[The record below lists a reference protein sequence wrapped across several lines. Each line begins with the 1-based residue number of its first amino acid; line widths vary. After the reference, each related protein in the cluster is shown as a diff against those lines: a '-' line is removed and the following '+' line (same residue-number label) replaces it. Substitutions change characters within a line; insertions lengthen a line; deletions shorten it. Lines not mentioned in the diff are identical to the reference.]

1 MKYDGSNPLHVQQ
14 ARAKLEKLI
23 KEQKVFELTEKKPQ
37 RSLNQNKYLHVCLA
51 YFGCQVG
58 ETMEYVKRNYYKILC
73 NKDTFVRERE
83 DKFLGR
89 IKYLRSSSDLDSTE
103 FSLTIERFRNFSS
116 AQCGIYIPS
125 PDEERLI
132 QLMEI
137 EVEQSKFHL
146 NMKLTLTK
154 QEVLLIQLLLHIY
167 KNELPDDGTEKHG
180 RFVGKLYKKIKRQ
193 VINQLKQ

>member
-37 RSLNQNKYLHVCLA
+37 RSLSQNKYLHICLS
-51 YFGCQVG
+51 YFGCQIG

-83 DKFLGR
+83 YKFLGR
-89 IKYLRSSSDLDSTE
+89 IKYLRSSSDLDSAE
-103 FSLTIERFRNFSS
+103 MSLTIERFRNFAS

-137 EVEQSKFHL
+137 EVEQNKFH
-146 NMKLTLTK
+146 
-154 QEVLLIQLLLHIY
+154 I
-167 KNELPDDGTEKHG
+167 
-180 RFVGKLYKKIKRQ
+180 
-193 VINQLKQ
+193 

>member
-51 YFGCQVG
+51 YFGYQIG

-89 IKYLRSSSDLDSTE
+89 IKYLRSSSDLDSAE
-103 FSLTIERFRNFSS
+103 MSLTIERFRNFSS

-125 PDEERLI
+125 PNEERLI

-137 EVEQSKFHL
+137 EVEQNKFY
-146 NMKLTLTK
+146 
-154 QEVLLIQLLLHIY
+154 I
-167 KNELPDDGTEKHG
+167 
-180 RFVGKLYKKIKRQ
+180 
-193 VINQLKQ
+193 

>member
-51 YFGCQVG
+51 YFGCQIG

-89 IKYLRSSSDLDSTE
+89 KST
-103 FSLTIERFRNFSS
+103 
-116 AQCGIYIPS
+116 C
-125 PDEERLI
+125 
-132 QLMEI
+132 
-137 EVEQSKFHL
+137 EVL
-146 NMKLTLTK
+146 PTLT
-154 QEVLLIQLLLHIY
+154 VL
-167 KNELPDDGTEKHG
+167 K
-180 RFVGKLYKKIKRQ
+180 
-193 VINQLKQ
+193 

>member
-1 MKYDGSNPLHVQQ
+1 MSALLISV
-14 ARAKLEKLI
+14 AKS
-23 KEQKVFELTEKKPQ
+23 V
-37 RSLNQNKYLHVCLA
+37 RRWN
-51 YFGCQVG
+51 
-58 ETMEYVKRNYYKILC
+58 MYYKILC

-103 FSLTIERFRNFSS
+103 FSLTIERFRNFAS

-137 EVEQSKFHL
+137 EIEQ
-146 NMKLTLTK
+146 
-154 QEVLLIQLLLHIY
+154 HINY
-167 KNELPDDGTEKHG
+167 
-180 RFVGKLYKKIKRQ
+180 I
-193 VINQLKQ
+193 